1 MSAKKRKKERKKQTK
16 KQKNLRKQ
24 KKKQKKQTKT
34 QMKAMTSDST
44 MRLAHKLF
52 SEAKRD
58 RDNGKFVDP
67 RIHALGFK
75 MIVEPWVSQ
84 VNDAWERGLQARARK
99 HAMERALFSKTLA
112 ESGEKEKA
120 SPKNKPIQIQCMD
133 CENQGTLEGGEFD
146 EDLGIVCQSCYSDDV
161 YVPLDSQM
169 RTCLERGLKVLY
181 MAPYKIAL

>member
-99 HAMERALFSKTLA
+99 HAMERAQK
-112 ESGEKEKA
+112 EPGEKA
-120 SPKNKPIQIQCMD
+120 SQKNKLIQIQCMN
-133 CENQGTLEGGEFD
+133 CGNQGTLEGREFD
-146 EDLGIVCQSCYSDDV
+146 EDLGIVCRSCDSDDV

-181 MAPYKIAL
+181 IAPYEIAF